1 MGLLIKNFDQFLDA
15 LNLCDTGIYT
25 YSEVLESAADLT
37 DEIKELAN
45 WKEEGYSREVVLKR
59 GSFEV
64 SILSFEPDQSTE
76 IHQHGDQTQWLHCV
90 VGEITR
96 EIYSKEAAGGPTL
109 KSSSIIKIGIVTE
122 ANDREGFQKLTNNST
137 DRSICI
143 QIYNH
148 PVDSVMAINQ
158 ESGELFELEL

>member
-1 MGLLIKNFDQFLDA
+1 MSLLIKNFDQFLDA
-15 LNLCDTGIYT
+15 LNLCETGVYS

-37 DEIKELAN
+37 NEIADLAN
-45 WKEEGYSREVVLKR
+45 WRQEGYSREVVLKR

-64 SILSFEPDQSTE
+64 SILSFEPGQSTE
-76 IHQHGDQTQWLHCV
+76 IHQHGNQTQWLHCV
-90 VGEITR
+90 VGQVTR
-96 EIYSKEAAGGPTL
+96 EIYSKEAAGSPTL
-109 KSSSIIKIGIVTE
+109 KSSSIIKSGVVTE
-122 ANDREGFQKLTNNST
+122 ANDQEGFQKLTNNST

-148 PVDSVMAINQ
+148 PVDTVVAINQ